1 MRWCS
6 MRGRAATGRALG
18 RLVAWISVLILGLLF
33 HGAARAEPRIALVV
47 GNGSYE
53 QVQPLDNPMLD
64 AHLMATTLA
73 TVGFDVTLLIDSD
86 QNRMKQAVANFGRKL
101 RAAGPDAVGLFY
113 YAGHGVQSDGVN
125 YLLPVD
131 SAVRD
136 EADLDLVGV
145 QADWVLRQ
153 LFSARNRTNIV
164 ILDACRNNPF
174 EAIAGMR
181 QQGLAEMNAPPGTI
195 IAYSSAP
202 GAVAL
207 DGAPGTNSPFT
218 GALSAGILAEGEPIE
233 QVFKDVRVSV
243 VEQTQGRQT
252 PWDSSSLTSE
262 FYFDPPDPVDPREV
276 AAAQLWDTVKQSGD
290 SVQIILFLRQYPD
303 TKVSEEARAMLQQS
317 LATVMGPAGTA
328 AADTGVPSAPALKLA
343 PPVAA
348 APSPPAAPSPAP
360 APAVAAAAPPLSD
373 EESELI
379 GRAQST
385 GAVKDYQAYLEA
397 YPSGVFAALADAEIR
412 ALQLKGQPTTPA
424 AVPALDL
431 TAPSPAAT
439 APAPAQPPAT
449 PAQQQITFLSPLAG
463 TGPIEGRSIAQII
476 EGSPQ
481 YPPVEGLPE
490 SFWKTKTC
498 SNCHH
503 WNQSALCEQGKTYL
517 TQTGEFALG
526 KQHPID
532 GFKQVLRDWA
542 SEGCG

>member
-1 MRWCS
+1 MRWWS
-6 MRGRAATGRALG
+6 MLGQKTTGPALRRFAAWLLLG
-18 RLVAWISVLILGLLF
+18 LGVAWLF
-33 HGAARAEPRIALVV
+33 VPVAARAEPRVALVV
-47 GNGSYE
+47 GNGSYQ
-53 QVQPLDNPMLD
+53 QVHPLDNPMLD
-64 AHLMATTLA
+64 GQLMATTLT
-73 TVGFDVTLLIDSD
+73 TVGFDVTLLIDGD
-86 QNRMKQAVANFGRKL
+86 QKRMKQAVADFGRKL

-113 YAGHGVQSDGVN
+113 YAGHGVQSDGIN

-131 SAVRD
+131 SVVRD

-181 QQGLAEMNAPPGTI
+181 QQGLAEMNAPTGTF

-207 DGAPGTNSPFT
+207 DGAPGANSPFT
-218 GALSAGILAEGEPIE
+218 DALSAGILTKGEPIE

-243 VEQTQGRQT
+243 VAETKGRQT

-276 AAAQLWDTVKQSGD
+276 AAEQLWDTVKKSGD

-317 LATVMGPAGTA
+317 LATVMGPAAKPGPGT
-328 AADTGVPSAPALKLA
+328 GQPSAPALK
-343 PPVAA
+343 PVPSVAA
-348 APSPPAAPSPAP
+348 APPPAAAP
-360 APAVAAAAPPLSD
+360 ASVAVGAPAQPSD
-373 EESELI
+373 QEAELI

-385 GAVKDYQAYLEA
+385 GAAQDYQAYLEA
-397 YPSGVFAALADAEIR
+397 YPTGVFAALAAAEIR
-412 ALQLKGQPTTPA
+412 ALVPAPTAQPA
-424 AVPALDL
+424 AP
-431 TAPSPAAT
+431 TE
-439 APAPAQPPAT
+439 
-449 PAQQQITFLSPLAG
+449 QQITFLTPLTR
-463 TGPIEGRSIAQII
+463 TGPIQGRSIAQII

-481 YPPVEGLPE
+481 YPPIEGLPD
-490 SFWKTKTC
+490 SVWKGKTC

-503 WNQSALCEQGKTYL
+503 WTQPALCEQGKTYL
-517 TQTGEFALG
+517 SQTGEFALG
-526 KQHPID
+526 KHHPID

>member
-1 MRWCS
+1 MLKREVTEAAL
-6 MRGRAATGRALG
+6 RRRAASALLFVLG
-18 RLVAWISVLILGLLF
+18 VAWLF
-33 HGAARAEPRIALVV
+33 VGPVMARAEPRIALVV
-47 GNGSYE
+47 GNGSYRE
-53 QVQPLDNPMLD
+53 IQPLDNPMLD
-64 AHLMATTLA
+64 GQLMATTLA
-73 TVGFDVTLLIDSD
+73 AVGFDVTLLIDGD
-86 QNRMKQAVANFGRKL
+86 QKRMKQAVADFGRKL
-101 RAAGPDAVGLFY
+101 RSAGPDAVGLFY

-131 SAVRD
+131 SVVRD
-136 EADLDLVGV
+136 EVDLDLVGV

-164 ILDACRNNPF
+164 VLDACRNNPF
-174 EAIAGMR
+174 EAVAGMR

-218 GALSAGILAEGEPIE
+218 SALSAGILAKGEPIE

-243 VEQTQGRQT
+243 VDQTKGRQT

-276 AAAQLWDTVKQSGD
+276 AAAQLWDTVKKSGD

-317 LATVMGPAGTA
+317 LATVMGPAETPA
-328 AADTGVPSAPALKLA
+328 TDTGVPSAPALKLA
-343 PPVAA
+343 PPAA
-348 APSPPAAPSPAP
+348 SSAPPPVAPSPVP

-385 GAVKDYQAYLEA
+385 GSVQDYQAYLEA

-412 ALQLKGQPTTPA
+412 ALQLKGQPTAPA
-424 AVPALDL
+424 AAPALDL
-431 TAPSPAAT
+431 TAPSPAA
-439 APAPAQPPAT
+439 AVPEAAQPPAA
-449 PAQQQITFLSPLAG
+449 PAQQQITFLSPLTG

-481 YPPVEGLPE
+481 YPPVEGLPD
-490 SFWKTKTC
+490 SFWKGKTC

-503 WNQSALCEQGKTYL
+503 WTQAALCEQGKTYL

-526 KQHPID
+526 KHHPID

>member
-1 MRWCS
+1 MMRRKVTESALW
-6 MRGRAATGRALG
+6 RHATSALL
-18 RLVAWISVLILGLLF
+18 LVLGVACLF
-33 HGAARAEPRIALVV
+33 AGTMVARAEPRIALVV
-47 GNGSYE
+47 GNGSYRE
-53 QVQPLDNPMLD
+53 IQPLDNPMLD
-64 AHLMATTLA
+64 GQLMANTLA
-73 TVGFDVTLLIDSD
+73 AVGFDVTLLIDGD
-86 QNRMKQAVANFGRKL
+86 QKRMKQAVADFGRNL
-101 RAAGPDAVGLFY
+101 RSAGPDAVGLFF

-131 SAVRD
+131 SVVTD
-136 EADLDLVGV
+136 EVDLDLVGV

-174 EAIAGMR
+174 EAVAGMR

-218 GALSAGILAEGEPIE
+218 SALSANILAKGEPIE

-243 VEQTQGRQT
+243 VDQTKGRQT

-276 AAAQLWDTVKQSGD
+276 AAAQLWDTVKKSGD

-317 LATVMGPAGTA
+317 LATVMGPAETPA
-328 AADTGVPSAPALKLA
+328 AETGVPSAPALKLA
-343 PPVAA
+343 PPATSSA
-348 APSPPAAPSPAP
+348 PPPASPSPMP
-360 APAVAAAAPPLSD
+360 APAVAAAAPPLSE

-385 GAVKDYQAYLEA
+385 GSVQDYQAYLET

-412 ALQLKGQPTTPA
+412 ALQLKGQPTAPA
-424 AVPALDL
+424 AAPTLDL
-431 TAPSPAAT
+431 TAPSPAA
-439 APAPAQPPAT
+439 AVPEAAQPQAA
-449 PAQQQITFLSPLAG
+449 PAQQQITFLSALTG

-481 YPPVEGLPE
+481 YPPVEGLPD
-490 SFWKTKTC
+490 SFWKGKTC

-503 WNQSALCEQGKTYL
+503 WTQAALCEQGKTYL

-526 KQHPID
+526 KHHPID
-532 GFKQVLRDWA
+532 GFKQILRDWA
-542 SEGCG
+542 SGGCG